1 MASVQIQQFD
11 AHLTDTPTLDWVAFG
26 EERRARAT
34 FIAISNLERGSGE
47 QRREKA
53 TSIRWTAWGAQAE
66 THAAWLVRGSHVNVV
81 GRMQSCRFTDPATG
95 AVVYSYDFVAESV
108 HYLDTREQAQARR
121 LRASHASP
129 GAVPVAAEPAVAS
142 SPVPAF
148 PASADPASDAPLA
161 RAAKPRRASVKTA

>member
-34 FIAISNLERGSGE
+34 FVVISNLVRGSGE

-81 GRMQSCRFTDPATG
+81 GRMQSNRYTDPATG
-95 AVVYSYDFVAESV
+95 AVVYGYDFVAESV

-121 LRASHASP
+121 LRAGTAGP
-129 GAVPVAAEPAVAS
+129 AEVPVAAEPAAAS
-142 SPVPAF
+142 SPAPDA
-148 PASADPASDAPLA
+148 PSADAPVTR
-161 RAAKPRRASVKTA
+161 RAMARRASVKTA